1 MTITIDVC
9 WMDHIGE
16 WWNRHNDNILF
27 VIVFIVTASAI
38 PVDVYLLGALIGYFE
53 YETGSSSF
61 FIFSVGILY
70 GLIGTIFFIIMSKV
84 LLEDGNEKYKWFK
97 IKHCKRNKK

>member
-9 WMDHIGE
+9 WMDHVGK
-16 WWNRHNDNILF
+16 WWDRHNDNIIF
-27 VIVFIVTASAI
+27 AIVFSVVAGAL
-38 PVDVYLLGALIGYFE
+38 PVDVYLIGAATGYFE
-53 YETGSSSF
+53 YETRINGMMLLF
-61 FIFSVGILY
+61 GGVLY
-70 GLIGTIFFIIMSKV
+70 GSIGTIIFIIMSKI